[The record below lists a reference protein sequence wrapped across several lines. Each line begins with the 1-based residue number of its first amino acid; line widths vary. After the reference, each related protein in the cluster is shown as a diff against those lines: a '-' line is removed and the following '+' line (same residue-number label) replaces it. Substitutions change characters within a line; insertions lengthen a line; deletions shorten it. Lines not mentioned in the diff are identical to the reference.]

1 MTDNNDQLITYKIRV
16 PKKESS
22 FTYFQLESNEGI
34 AFYSTLPAP
43 KGVDYC
49 DLEVTSHLSLKK
61 ELDHLLAQLE
71 KKFKI
76 IYMDENQSE

>member
-1 MTDNNDQLITYKIRV
+1 VTEQSDQLITIKIRV

-22 FTYFQLESNEGI
+22 FTYFQLEANEGI

-49 DLEVTSHLSLKK
+49 DLELNCHHSVRNELRHILKK
-61 ELDHLLAQLE
+61 LE
-71 KKFKI
+71 EKFQI
-76 IYMDENQSE
+76 IYLEDNER